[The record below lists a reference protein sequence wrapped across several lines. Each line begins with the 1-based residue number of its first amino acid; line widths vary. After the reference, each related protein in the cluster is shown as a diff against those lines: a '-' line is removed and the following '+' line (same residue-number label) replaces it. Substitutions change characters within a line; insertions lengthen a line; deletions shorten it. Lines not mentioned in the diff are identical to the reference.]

1 MSDALFVRVLRVS
14 AVEIES
20 TFNRRLHR
28 RVGRQPIHGKVQV
41 FAVNMF
47 ASQPTTQAPS
57 GFLSSVVRLYRM
69 ALRRPSISSI
79 LLASA
84 ERNRFFIVSFP
95 CQFVRLM
102 NSRRSRLIH
111 EKEVKC

>member
-47 ASQPTTQAPS
+47 ASQATTQAPS
-57 GFLSSVVRLYRM
+57 GFLSSIVRLYRYGT
-69 ALRRPSISSI
+69 
-79 LLASA
+79 SA
-84 ERNRFFIVSFP
+84 AVDFEYPPRLCRKEQVFHW
-95 CQFVRLM
+95 FVRLM

-111 EKEVKC
+111 ENEV